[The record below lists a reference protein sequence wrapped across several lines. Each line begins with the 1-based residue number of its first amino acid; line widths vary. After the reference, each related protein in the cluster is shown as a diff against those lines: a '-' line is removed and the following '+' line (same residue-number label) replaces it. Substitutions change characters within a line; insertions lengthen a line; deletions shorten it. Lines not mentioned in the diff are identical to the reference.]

1 MRASSPRMRLVG
13 RQGWLQKLPLRPSLS
28 LVRFSSLRVVS
39 LLSCFLIP
47 PRLGS
52 DLATPVVHSS
62 FFFFFRRPSL
72 RLHHHDS
79 AKQAADPTNSE
90 PGQPHRVRRCNVH
103 PSPNNC
109 CSAPA
114 SSHAKNARW
123 LGNRSGRR
131 PGSPICPSRAFSTL
145 PSHVALPSRI
155 RSSARPCVRP
165 PAFWP
170 PSRFHR

>member
-62 FFFFFRRPSL
+62 FFFFF
-72 RLHHHDS
+72 
-79 AKQAADPTNSE
+79 
-90 PGQPHRVRRCNVH
+90 
-103 PSPNNC
+103 SP
-109 CSAPA
+109 PFA
-114 SSHAKNARW
+114 S
-123 LGNRSGRR
+123 
-131 PGSPICPSRAFSTL
+131 T
-145 PSHVALPSRI
+145 
-155 RSSARPCVRP
+155 
-165 PAFWP
+165 P
-170 PSRFHR
+170 PSRLGQASSRSDKFRARSASSSTTLQRAPVTQQLLLGPCIITRKECQMAGEPFRPSARKPHMPFSSFLDSAVTRCPA